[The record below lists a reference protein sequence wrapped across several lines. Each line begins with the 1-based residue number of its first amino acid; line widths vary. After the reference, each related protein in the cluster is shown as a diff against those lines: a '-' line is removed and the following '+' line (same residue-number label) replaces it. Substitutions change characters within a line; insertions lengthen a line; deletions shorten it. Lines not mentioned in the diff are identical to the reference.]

1 MSKQNEIIIFKD
13 DGVQIDVYL
22 SPSEE
27 TVWLSQSQ
35 MAELFDVDRSRIT
48 RHINKVY
55 KDGELEKNSTCAEN
69 AHMGTLGVQQYKV
82 NLYNLDMIISV
93 GYRVNSKRGIQ
104 FRRWA
109 NEVLKDY
116 MLKGIAIDEMK
127 MNNYKKI
134 VKLIPQIE
142 LATEGMDSSDVL
154 GVINRYAKSLQI
166 LDDYDYKRLIK
177 PSGNSNAYKLN
188 YKETKQVINNL
199 EFNSKSKLFGKEKD
213 QSFKSSISTIY
224 QTFQG
229 KDLYPTI
236 EEKGANLLYL
246 IVKNHSFVDGNK
258 RIAASIFL
266 YFLHKNNQLII
277 DNKELISNST
287 LAAITVMIAL
297 SKPEDRD
304 DMVNLVMTFIS

>member
-69 AHMGTLGVQQYKV
+69 AHMGTLGVQQYKA

-166 LDDYDYKRLIK
+166 LDDYDYKRLMK

-188 YKETKQVINNL
+188 YKETIQVINNL

-224 QTFQG
+224 QTFKG

-277 DNKELISNST
+277 DNKEIISNST

-297 SKPEDRD
+297 SKPEDKE
-304 DMVNLVMTFIS
+304 DMVNLVMTFLS

>member
-297 SKPEDRD
+297 SKPEDKD

>member
-13 DGVQIDVYL
+13 DGIQIDVYL

-116 MLKGIAIDEMK
+116 MLKGIAIDEIK
-127 MNNYKKI
+127 MNKYKKI

-142 LATEGMDSSDVL
+142 LATVGMDSSDVL

-166 LDDYDYKRLIK
+166 LDDYDYKRLMK

-188 YKETKQVINNL
+188 YKETKKVINNL

-277 DNKELISNST
+277 DNKEIISNST

-297 SKPEDRD
+297 SKPEDKE

>member
-277 DNKELISNST
+277 DNKEIISNST

-297 SKPEDRD
+297 SKPEDKD

>member
-13 DGVQIDVYL
+13 DGIQIDVYL

-48 RHINKVY
+48 LHINKVY
-55 KDGELEKNSTCAEN
+55 KDGDLEKNSTCAEN

-116 MLKGIAIDEMK
+116 MLKGIAIDEIK

-166 LDDYDYKRLIK
+166 LDDYDYKRLKK
-177 PSGNSNAYKLN
+177 PKGNNNAYKLD
-188 YKETKQVINNL
+188 YMETKQVISNL

-236 EEKGANLLYL
+236 EEKGTNLLYL

-258 RIAASIFL
+258 RIAASIFI

-277 DNKELISNST
+277 DDKELISNST

-297 SKPEDRD
+297 SKPEDKED
-304 DMVNLVMTFIS
+304 LVNLVMTFIS